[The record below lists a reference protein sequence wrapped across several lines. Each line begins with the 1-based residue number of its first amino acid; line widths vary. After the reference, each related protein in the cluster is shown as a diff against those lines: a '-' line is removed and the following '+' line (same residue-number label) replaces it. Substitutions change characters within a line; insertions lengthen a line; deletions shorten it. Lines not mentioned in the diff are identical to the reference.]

1 MKKQA
6 VAALCLAALMAF
18 PTQAFAYKAQEIKR
32 DKMAAPA
39 VVDEPVKD
47 ENGQVK
53 LTLAA
58 ATKLAKAENSSLKD
72 WADNTELM
80 EGSMKRAVQALSGL
94 VPSTGIP
101 VWDQDAADLAALA
114 GVNDLKTSQKTLR
127 YQEPLLEESVE
138 YGVLS
143 AYNGLVQLDLNLQLA
158 QKNYERMQALEQAA
172 ALKHK
177 LGVLSQNDLT
187 TAQNNAAAAKAQ
199 WDELRAS
206 RNEVYRSL
214 KTMLG
219 VGYDFVLDYTP
230 NTEAPALEPAADY
243 VIRSKAKS
251 NSLKIQELTVEAARY
266 DVDFYYYQTEG
277 DYAQIK
283 AKLASAERSYKDAVQ
298 AYENNLYKLSENL
311 PLLQQ
316 AVANKQKEL
325 EKAQKDR
332 EAGQLSLSL
341 GLLSQN
347 DARGLDLA
355 VLQAQSA
362 LLSAQCDLSAAVYQY
377 QHPDMAGGGSK

>member
-18 PTQAFAYKAQEIKR
+18 PTPAFAYKAQEIKR
-32 DKMAAPA
+32 DKTAAPA

-230 NTEAPALEPAADY
+230 NAETPALEPAADY
-243 VIRSKAKS
+243 VTRSKAKS

-325 EKAQKDR
+325 EKAQKDW
-332 EAGQLSLSL
+332 ETGQLSLSL